1 MVLPPRI
8 NFTPRKKI
16 DLPWNMEKV
25 PYKIAKFQRKYPNGM
40 STQQTFK
47 LPLMGAIALS
57 FF

>member
-1 MVLPPRI
+1 
-8 NFTPRKKI
+8 
-16 DLPWNMEKV
+16 MEKV

-47 LPLMGAIALS
+47 LPLMGAIVLS